1 MTSCQVCRRKLSIM
15 TMFDCECGKIL
26 CSTHRYPFTHVC
38 SVDKKEKNKDKIKEE
53 NQVVVN
59 DKLLKI

>member
-1 MTSCQVCRRKLSIM
+1 M